1 MAAPVTD
8 QRAFVVTL
16 RAEPG
21 VDVPLRAL
29 RLGLKMMLRYCGL
42 RCTGI
47 RIAAQQPERVRRRSW
62 PRPTLAKAL
71 IGAQSRPRGWV
82 IR

>member
-21 VDVPLRAL
+21 VEVPLRAL

-47 RIAAQQPERVRRRSW
+47 RQA
-62 PRPTLAKAL
+62 PREPPLAREETKA
-71 IGAQSRPRGWV
+71 
-82 IR
+82 